1 MQEGNFI
8 WNRKKNIKI
17 ELAVNRKLWVI
28 AIFWP
33 LRPFIYKDNKEN
45 KSHNFFLKLTAR
57 HTRKLQQLL
66 FDTFGS
72 LFFFLHVYTKTFYRT
87 IQWTILLR
95 LVRIGSVVLEKNITN
110 WENLLDNFASLV
122 LLTRKLLNQTFLFV
136 KLKSSRRQFYGRQH
150 DLVDC
155 YGISA
160 SQITTDMF
168 NLSKTLSGPFLVHDL
183 STGLYLD

>member
-8 WNRKKNIKI
+8 WNRKKSIKI
-17 ELAVNRKLWVI
+17 ELALNRKLWVI

-33 LRPFIYKDNKEN
+33 LRSFIYKDNKEN
-45 KSHNFFLKLTAR
+45 KSHIFFKTNRSTYMKITTTPFWHLWA
-57 HTRKLQQLL
+57 
-66 FDTFGS
+66 S
-72 LFFFLHVYTKTFYRT
+72 CFFVYVYTKTCYRT
-87 IQWTILLR
+87 IQWTFLLR
-95 LVRIGSVVLEKNITN
+95 PVRIGSVVLEKNITN

-136 KLKSSRRQFYGRQH
+136 KLKSSRRQFYGRHH

-160 SQITTDMF
+160 SQMTTNMF